1 MIHRRD
7 EFRGAQATIDKVH
20 QLAKD
25 GKINLFTQYQMASVK
40 GDKNLESIDIKHDN
54 NEIKNLKTDYVLGF
68 FGLIMQLGPIANWGL
83 NIDKKTIE
91 VDTEKFET
99 NQKGIYAVGDICNY
113 PGKLKLILSGFHE
126 GALAAR
132 ACFKLARPNEK
143 YRFEFTTSSKT
154 IKERL
159 GVKKVIELYSANTP
173 NGKKI
178 SIMLEEIGYEYKV
191 INIDLNKGDQFKPEF
206 KKISPFSKI
215 PVIIDQDNNKNI
227 FESGAILMYLAE
239 QSGKFYDTKDRLE
252 INQWLMAQMGYVGP
266 MLGQHHQFHHYNP
279 GKSQF
284 GEERYFKISKRIYEE
299 LDERLSKSRF
309 LAGENYTIADIG
321 TFPWI
326 ARHEW
331 HDIGLK
337 NYKNLTRWYVEISE
351 REAVKKGFKFMN
363 KDEVP
368 PKP

>member
-1 MIHRRD
+1 
-7 EFRGAQATIDKVH
+7 
-20 QLAKD
+20 
-25 GKINLFTQYQMASVK
+25 
-40 GDKNLESIDIKHDN
+40 
-54 NEIKNLKTDYVLGF
+54 
-68 FGLIMQLGPIANWGL
+68 
-83 NIDKKTIE
+83 
-91 VDTEKFET
+91 
-99 NQKGIYAVGDICNY
+99 
-113 PGKLKLILSGFHE
+113 
-126 GALAAR
+126 
-132 ACFKLARPNEK
+132 
-143 YRFEFTTSSKT
+143 
-154 IKERL
+154 
-159 GVKKVIELYSANTP
+159 
-173 NGKKI
+173 
-178 SIMLEEIGYEYKV
+178 MLEEIGYEYKV
-191 INIDLNKGDQFKPEF
+191 VNIDLNKGDQFKPEF

-337 NYKNLTRWYVEISE
+337 NYKSLTRWYVEISE
-351 REAVKKGFKFMN
+351 REAVKKAFKFMN
-363 KDEVP
+363 TDEVP

>member
-1 MIHRRD
+1 
-7 EFRGAQATIDKVH
+7 
-20 QLAKD
+20 
-25 GKINLFTQYQMASVK
+25 
-40 GDKNLESIDIKHDN
+40 
-54 NEIKNLKTDYVLGF
+54 
-68 FGLIMQLGPIANWGL
+68 
-83 NIDKKTIE
+83 
-91 VDTEKFET
+91 
-99 NQKGIYAVGDICNY
+99 
-113 PGKLKLILSGFHE
+113 
-126 GALAAR
+126 
-132 ACFKLARPNEK
+132 
-143 YRFEFTTSSKT
+143 
-154 IKERL
+154 
-159 GVKKVIELYSANTP
+159 
-173 NGKKI
+173 
-178 SIMLEEIGYEYKV
+178 MLEEIGYEYKV
-191 INIDLNKGDQFKPEF
+191 VNIDLNKGDQFKPEF

-299 LDERLSKSRF
+299 LDERLSRSRF

-337 NYKNLTRWYVEISE
+337 NFKNLTRWYVEISE